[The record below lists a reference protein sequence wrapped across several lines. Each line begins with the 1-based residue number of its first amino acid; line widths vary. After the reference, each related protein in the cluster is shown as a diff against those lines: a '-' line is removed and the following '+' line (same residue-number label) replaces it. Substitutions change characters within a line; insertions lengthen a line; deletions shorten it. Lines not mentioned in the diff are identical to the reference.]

1 MLDLKGPGGDIGFVR
16 TERLGAA
23 AACLFFFFFPP
34 SEKKNKTKHAL
45 LCFGINLIPN

>member
-23 AACLFFFFFPP
+23 EEREWCDLF
-34 SEKKNKTKHAL
+34 L
-45 LCFGINLIPN
+45 